1 MPPKIK
7 ENPNKIKKPKGETP
21 RVFMEGSRKKLAD
34 SLKEHFYEKPKEK
47 PKNEKPKS
55 KSKPKSKPKS
65 KKKSKSGSYK

>member
-34 SLKEHFYEKPKEK
+34 SLKEHFYEKKKK
-47 PKNEKPKS
+47 PKPKS